1 MRQDRRFDS
10 PDAMAAA
17 LAEAIA
23 LELSQAIA
31 SRGHASLV
39 VSGGRTPVLMFDRL
53 SRERLSWNKVQV
65 TLADERLVPATDA
78 DANERL
84 VRDRLLQNEAER
96 AVFLPLW
103 QGEGDP
109 VESAL
114 EAISAMNRP
123 FDVVVLGLGED
134 GHFASLFPRMPG
146 LTAALDPAS
155 GSLAIF
161 VENASARR
169 PRVSLTLAALLDA
182 RLIILSFAG
191 MEKREVLERALRPG
205 PLEDLPIRAVLR
217 QNAVPVDVYWSA
229 V

>member
-1 MRQDRRFDS
+1 MRHDRRFES
-10 PDAMAAA
+10 LQAMAAA

-23 LELSQAIA
+23 LELSEAIA

-53 SRERLSWNKVQV
+53 ARARLAWNKVKV

-84 VRDRLLQNEAER
+84 IRDHLLQNEAER

-123 FDVVVLGLGED
+123 FDVVVLGMGED

-155 GSLAIF
+155 ASLAIF
-161 VENASARR
+161 VGDAGARR

-182 RLIILSFAG
+182 RMILLSFAG
-191 MEKREVLERALRPG
+191 VAKREVFERALQPG
-205 PLEDLPIRAVLR
+205 PPEDLPIRAVLR